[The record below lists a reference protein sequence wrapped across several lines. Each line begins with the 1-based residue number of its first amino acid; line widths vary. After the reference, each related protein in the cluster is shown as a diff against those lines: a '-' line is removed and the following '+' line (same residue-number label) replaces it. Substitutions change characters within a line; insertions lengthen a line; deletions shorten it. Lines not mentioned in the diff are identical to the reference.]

1 MLANYTW
8 ELGLNLPV
16 ITNRDLQWSMRGT
29 WDRTRTY
36 IDELFVPEFQFTG
49 GTAQGTTGFF
59 RITDSTQYRTKPT
72 VNAITGDTL
81 FGPIDLT
88 NGHDPSR
95 FGNIWGRKFLKSC
108 GELRSAVLQAQCGEG
123 KAFQVND
130 QGYVV
135 WVGEGNSWRDGIT
148 KNLWQTLLPGP
159 QSPFGNNVPL
169 YFGMPIVDRPL
180 RGQDNQG
187 VGISQILG
195 NVFPDFRFTFGNN
208 IQYKKLTFYALLDG
222 TIGHEIN
229 NQGEQW
235 GLFDFNSDN
244 FDNANRTVETAKPL
258 GYGWRTGPSEAA
270 GIGGFYDVL
279 GVNNYSLED
288 GSYAKLREVSLTYRV
303 GAVRGIGDWTVGLVG
318 RNLLTFTGYSGYD
331 PETGAGT
338 GEVGSA
344 LVNQTDAFG
353 FPTLRTYTV
362 SLSTRF

>member
-1 MLANYTW
+1 
-8 ELGLNLPV
+8 
-16 ITNRDLQWSMRGT
+16 MRGT
-29 WDRTRTY
+29 WDRTRTF
-36 IDELFVPEFQFTG
+36 IDELFVPEFTFSG
-49 GTAQGTTGFF
+49 GTAQGTGGFF
-59 RITDSTQYRTKPT
+59 RITDSTQYRTRPT
-72 VNAITGDTL
+72 VDAITGDTL

-88 NGHDPSR
+88 NGHQPNR
-95 FGNIWGRKFLKSC
+95 FGNVWGRKFLKSC
-108 GELRSAVLQAQCGEG
+108 SDLRSAVLQAQCGEG

-148 KNLWQTLLPGP
+148 KNLWQTVLPGA

-169 YFGMPIVDRPL
+169 YFGMPIIDRPL

-187 VGISQILG
+187 IGINQILG

-208 IQYKKLTFYALLDG
+208 VQYKKLTFYALLDG

-331 PETGAGT
+331 PETGAGA